1 MNDLPRNDAHDQ
13 TGSAGKVLLGRA
25 VLALLGGG
33 VLWLIWIGY
42 TQPGMLMQMVNLR
55 YCG

>member
-1 MNDLPRNDAHDQ
+1 MDDSPRNERQIQ
-13 TGSAGKVLLGRA
+13 TGPTGRVLLGRA
-25 VLALLGGG
+25 VLAMLGGG

-42 TQPGMLMQMVNLR
+42 NQPGMLMQLVNLR